1 MEPRELRVIRG
12 QKGSLE
18 ITSSS
23 VILQSNKEETQRPE
37 LSIRLIREVNDGSI
51 TALPFGMCLP
61 RNRDGEVEM
70 SLF

>member
-23 VILQSNKEETQRPE
+23 VILQSNKEETQRPR

-51 TALPFGMCLP
+51 TALPLGMCLP
-61 RNRDGEVEM
+61 RNRDREVEM